1 MTILYKPPINTL
13 GIMAPVLGPWFSG
26 GPAMPNIPALP
37 ASGGVP
43 TQLHVP
49 INLAGTNWLP
59 PATGNLS
66 LYYIQNNVVP
76 PALDT
81 LRNIDGSNPFAASG
95 VYAGTKRIVAYFRLL
110 PEVEQRLHQ
119 CVGLIPS
126 ATSAPL
132 TAAAP
137 VAGVPTRPQVRSFM
151 LVFPDAATVTV
162 GFIDA
167 LFGGTLAGSNAIE
180 RMNSVGL
187 LSDGTNV
194 TGNMALPMTHLRRP
208 GGSSPDTLV
217 ANVTSAADLWCFD
230 RRGRPID
237 PGAVACWWS
246 WLLNYGIGETV
257 VGNSTFQ
264 LLAPNVNLAN
274 MATPGAVIAP
284 VPAAGAPGAR
294 PHVANFAPG
303 LTAHLVDPHEG
314 ILGAPFLAV
323 DGDTAD
329 TNNVKR
335 LTLSANG
342 TAISNPTSSLVGGVA
357 AGNIVLGFTAAPTV
371 SVPPPAGG
379 APNVIYNP
387 PADNAPRARVAVLPN
402 GSYGTAATLW
412 PSGALHTNLTRDF
425 VRVAIVD
432 EEAFL
437 TGIRRRRSDIN
448 APTPAFPDAGSLK
461 PIQLRREMD
470 QNRPSTRIT
479 VAPSAGPVLRANSGA
494 VATALLGL
502 PSAANNPARLVL
514 GVTDT
519 AWGSPVVPAGL
530 AAAVP
535 QATSPFPFSLTD
547 FGSGAGAL
555 PQGQYRVT
563 ALQGDGGSASA
574 RQMVLVEINFG
585 GSPGSCV
592 GATVRVW
599 PLGFTFGTGDHYRLT
614 GGFATVGT
622 NNIATAVMELPNG
635 LANPVGQMHMDMLVT
650 IPQTGGGTLHRRY
663 ASRPFV
669 RPTPVNGAF
678 VTGNPVAGNWVICET
693 GATGAAGALPN
704 GSVPAGAHVV
714 QLTPTQ
720 ALIDRT
726 TIPVAALVG
735 TLANYL
741 TTNPTALIS
750 LTEPAFQSTR
760 DRADAVGRP
769 LPKQAPSVPAG
780 GAPVGNAPPG
790 ANGPGGG
797 VNTLI
802 GNGVHLITRTGADAL
817 AASLPLGLMN
827 RNEVVGFSFAG
838 GAQAAVIGSAPPVP
852 WGLEPATNHFLAYP
866 GVPASIEVH
875 GTGATLTGAAAI
887 AAGEYA
893 IERTAGLGIAAFRGV
908 ANPTLRSVIIQSE
921 AALVAEASTNLLPAA
936 VAPAA
941 PSPVVAV
948 LRTSALGLEG
958 LPAFSQLINS
968 QGFYPTLTNVLNTFY
983 VWANNNIPIPAPLA
997 GVGPI
1002 PAAGQLGTWLSNQNP
1017 PANNAVAACRALDRR
1032 IQSSLFGSREG
1043 LNSLLAAINR
1053 AEDLIYIETPELD
1066 NLVIKSGDG
1075 DGNAANA
1082 ENINLWQT
1090 LIARA
1095 TARIG
1100 LRVVLSVSSLPF
1112 PGTPEKY
1119 RQVRDQCIL
1128 DAIAAARSA
1137 LGSRFVVFSP
1147 GVGAGRALRLASTS
1161 VVIDDAYAL
1170 TGTTHLSRRG
1180 LSWDSSL
1187 AAAVFDEN
1195 LTDGRPTD
1203 VLNFRNQLLA
1213 DRLGIPLAAVP
1224 IDAAELVRAITDLD
1238 ARGSNRLSAIPI
1250 VPPTTTITSVDKDVW
1265 NPDGSQS
1272 FSDLNSLPGFAALF
1286 ATSVALTDVDHAMIE
1301 G

>member
-1 MTILYKPPINTL
+1 MTIVYRPPINTL
-13 GIMAPVLGPWFSG
+13 GIMAPVLGPWFNG
-26 GPAMPNIPALP
+26 GQAMPNIVALP
-37 ASGGVP
+37 AAGGVP

-49 INLAGTNWLP
+49 INLARASWLP
-59 PATGNLS
+59 PAAGILS
-66 LYYIQNNVVP
+66 LFYIQNNVVP
-76 PALDT
+76 PAMDT
-81 LRNIDGSNPFAASG
+81 LRNVDGSNPFAASG
-95 VYAGTKRIVAYFRLL
+95 VYAGTQRIVAYFHLL

-119 CVGLIPS
+119 CVGLIPPAS
-126 ATSAPL
+126 AAPL

-137 VAGVPTRPQVRSFM
+137 VAGAPTRPQVRSFM
-151 LVFPDAATVTV
+151 LVLPNATTVTV

-167 LFGGTLAGSNAIE
+167 LFGGTLIGNNNIE
-180 RMNSVGL
+180 KMNSVGL

-208 GGSSPDTLV
+208 GGLSPDTLI
-217 ANVTSAADLWCFD
+217 ANLSSPTDLWCDLWCFD

-264 LLAPNVNLAN
+264 LLAPNVNLAD
-274 MATPGAVIAP
+274 MATSGSVITP
-284 VPAAGAPGAR
+284 VPAAGAPGAL
-294 PHVANFAPG
+294 PQVANFAPG

-314 ILGAPFLAV
+314 LLGAPFLAV
-323 DGDTAD
+323 DGDIAD
-329 TNNVKR
+329 TNNIQR

-342 TAISNPTSSLVGGVA
+342 TVINNPTANLVGGVA
-357 AGNIVLGFTAAPTV
+357 TGNIALGFTAPPAV
-371 SVPPPAGG
+371 GVPPPAAGM
-379 APNVIYNP
+379 PNVIFNP
-387 PADNAPRARVAVLPN
+387 PADNALLPRVAVLPN
-402 GSYGTAATLW
+402 GPYAAAARLW
-412 PSGALHTNLTRDF
+412 PNGALHTNLTRDF

-432 EEAFL
+432 EDVFL

-448 APTPAFPDAGSLK
+448 APIPAFPDAGSLK

-470 QNRPSTRIT
+470 QNRPSTSII
-479 VAPSAGPVLRANSGA
+479 VAPSAPPVLQTNSGA
-494 VATALLGL
+494 VATAMLAL

-519 AWGSPVVPAGL
+519 AWGSPVASAGL
-530 AAAVP
+530 AVP
-535 QATSPFPFSLTD
+535 VAQANSPFPVTLTN
-547 FGSGAGAL
+547 FGSGPGAL

-563 ALQGDGGSASA
+563 ALQGDGGVASD
-574 RQMVLVEINFG
+574 RQMVLVQINFG
-585 GSPGSCV
+585 GSPGPCV

-599 PLGFTFGTGDHYRLT
+599 PLGFAFGTGDHYRLT
-614 GGFATVGT
+614 GGFATVGFD
-622 NNIATAVMELPNG
+622 NIATAVMMLPNG
-635 LANPVGQMHMDMLVT
+635 LANPVGLMHMDMLVT
-650 IPQTGGGTLHRRY
+650 IPQVLGAPWRRRY
-663 ASRPFV
+663 ASCPFV

-693 GATGAAGALPN
+693 GANGVAGALPN
-704 GSVPAGAHVV
+704 GAVPAGAHVV
-714 QLTPTQ
+714 QLTPLQ

-726 TIPVAALVG
+726 TIPVAAFVG

-741 TTNPTALIS
+741 AANPAAMVS
-750 LTEPAFQSTR
+750 LTEPAFKSTR

-769 LPKQAPSVPAG
+769 LPKQALSVPTG
-780 GAPVGNAPPG
+780 GAPLGNAPPG
-790 ANGPGGG
+790 LNGPGGG
-797 VNTLI
+797 INTLI
-802 GNGVHLITRTGADAL
+802 GNSAHLITRTAADAL

-852 WGLEPATNHFLAYP
+852 WGLEPAANHFLAYP

-875 GTGATLTGAAAI
+875 GTGATLSGGAAI
-887 AAGEYA
+887 AAGQYA
-893 IERTAGLGIAAFRGV
+893 IERTAGLGIPAFNGV
-908 ANPTLRSVIIQSE
+908 ANPTMRSVIIQSE
-921 AALVAEASTNLLPAA
+921 AAVVAEASTNLLPVA

-948 LRTSALGLEG
+948 LRTSALGFEG
-958 LPAFSQLINS
+958 LPLVCQTINS

-983 VWANNNIPIPAPLA
+983 VWADNNVPIPAPLA
-997 GVGPI
+997 GSGPI
-1002 PAAGQLGTWLSNQNP
+1002 PPAGQLGTWLSNQNP

-1032 IQSSLFGSREG
+1032 IQSSLYGSREG

-1075 DGNAANA
+1075 DNIDANA
-1082 ENINLWQT
+1082 EKINLWQS
-1090 LIARA
+1090 LIDRA

-1100 LRVVLSVSSLPF
+1100 LRVVLCVSSLPS

-1119 RQVRDQCIL
+1119 RQVRDQCLL
-1128 DAIAAARSA
+1128 DAITAARSA
-1137 LGSRFVVFSP
+1137 LASRFVVFSP
-1147 GVGAGRALRLASTS
+1147 GVGAGRALRFASTS

-1170 TGTTHLSRRG
+1170 VGTTHLSRRG

-1203 VLNFRNQLLA
+1203 VLNFRN
-1213 DRLGIPLAAVP
+1213 
-1224 IDAAELVRAITDLD
+1224 
-1238 ARGSNRLSAIPI
+1238 NC
-1250 VPPTTTITSVDKDVW
+1250 
-1265 NPDGSQS
+1265 
-1272 FSDLNSLPGFAALF
+1272 
-1286 ATSVALTDVDHAMIE
+1286 
-1301 G
+1301 